1 MLGSVINNPLNEV
14 FDYIKSDYGRL
25 AETNEIAKYN
35 HERLEYVF

>member
-14 FDYIKSDYGRL
+14 FDYIKSDYGRF
-25 AETNEIAKYN
+25 AKTNEIAKYN